1 MSIPLA
7 VREAESES
15 TVNPT
20 LETVYRLI
28 SDLFSHPETLDR
40 PTVEATAAEACAAL
54 REEKSLAAAKAL
66 EQFLTEVWEISP
78 DVYLATLEL
87 TPASP
92 LYIGHYAFDT
102 PASCAGL
109 GFSERNGY
117 MIELINLY
125 RHFGFAVDH
134 GELPDFLPAMVEFLW
149 LSLDRP
155 EELRQKFISE
165 YLLPY
170 LPSLMESLQ
179 KTESPYLHLVKALE
193 LTAKAD
199 MACLSIGGD

>member
-1 MSIPLA
+1 MSIATVL
-7 VREAESES
+7 REAESES
-15 TVNPT
+15 VVNLT
-20 LETVYRLI
+20 LDTIYHLI

-40 PTVEATAAEACAAL
+40 STVEDTAAEACAAL
-54 REEKSLAAAKAL
+54 REEDNLATAEAL
-66 EQFLTEVWEISP
+66 ELFLTKVWDISP

-87 TPASP
+87 TPACP

-117 MIELINLY
+117 MIELINIY

-155 EELRQKFISE
+155 EELRQKFISD

-170 LPSLMESLQ
+170 LPSLVAALQ
-179 KTESPYLHLVKALE
+179 KAESPYLHLVQALE
-193 LTAKAD
+193 LTVEVDIAR
-199 MACLSIGGD
+199 LSTGGD